1 MERLQELLSEALRHT
16 RALMDDLSPP
26 PALQQDDLAAAL
38 RWVVGSVERMGLRVT
53 IEGGEEPLPLEREII
68 TIVYQSVREL
78 LQNVHKHA
86 GTGQAVIAIERS
98 GGVAR
103 VTVTDPGRGFE
114 PAAALPRPGDEGGF
128 GLFHLAERL
137 DLVGG
142 HFSLR
147 SAPGEGTRAV
157 IEVPLADER
166 DAPPDAPTA
175 APGAVPPPARVGKIR
190 VLLVDDHR
198 VVREALRSVIEEQ
211 PDMTV
216 VGEAADGPEAVEAAR
231 TLEPDVV
238 LMDVSLPGMNGV
250 EATHRIVSDAPHV
263 RVVGLS
269 MHDQETVWRALRDA
283 GARAF
288 VTKEDAF
295 ETLGNAIRSAARDGD
310 PRGIAPTSEE
320 RPAPAAGEGAA
331 GRR

>member
-1 MERLQELLSEALRHT
+1 MKDR
-16 RALMDDLSPP
+16 
-26 PALQQDDLAAAL
+26 
-38 RWVVGSVERMGLRVT
+38 
-53 IEGGEEPLPLEREII
+53 I
-68 TIVYQSVREL
+68 T
-78 LQNVHKHA
+78 
-86 GTGQAVIAIERS
+86 
-98 GGVAR
+98 
-103 VTVTDPGRGFE
+103 
-114 PAAALPRPGDEGGF
+114 
-128 GLFHLAERL
+128 
-137 DLVGG
+137 
-142 HFSLR
+142 
-147 SAPGEGTRAV
+147 
-157 IEVPLADER
+157 
-166 DAPPDAPTA
+166 
-175 APGAVPPPARVGKIR
+175 

-310 PRGIAPTSEE
+310 PRGIAPTAWGATASSSAA
-320 RPAPAAGEGAA
+320 PPPAAPAGSP
-331 GRR
+331 R